1 MPLVGFWLLGAAT
14 LGGAL
19 GFVGG
24 RGVAGTGNIIKYT
37 VIGAGLV
44 IGARAMKVI

>member
-1 MPLVGFWLLGAAT
+1 MPVIGFWLLGAAT

-24 RGVAGTGNIIKYT
+24 RGVNGTGNIIKYT
-37 VIGAGLV
+37 VIGAGGV
-44 IGARAMKVI
+44 IALRALKVI